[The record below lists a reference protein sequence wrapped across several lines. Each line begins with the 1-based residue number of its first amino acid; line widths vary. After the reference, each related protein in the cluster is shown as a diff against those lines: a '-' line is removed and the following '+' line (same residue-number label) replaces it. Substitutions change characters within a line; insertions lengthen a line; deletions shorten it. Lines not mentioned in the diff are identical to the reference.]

1 MRLNKPS
8 GGLSIGE
15 EMKEPTSVSFPAL
28 NDIHQEFLKY
38 APAYAQVEARDA
50 IDKVFALQVQGVLR
64 DGVYY
69 IVLVDLVDST
79 KYAAKNGNK
88 ALSARIETFVRISF
102 EAFNAAKLRN
112 IGLFVKEI
120 GDAVLFIFHHFPD
133 VLRWR
138 SEINKIMAIHAKL
151 DDPIVLRTCIHIGE
165 VSLRGVNPLSIAVSH
180 TFKLEKSIAG
190 GTIGLSEPAYT
201 VAWPT
206 LARAYHAFKQNG
218 TASLD
223 GYPAP
228 VQLFQL
234 VEHDEQDLERMVIE
248 ESD

>member
-1 MRLNKPS
+1 MDELT
-8 GGLSIGE
+8 G
-15 EMKEPTSVSFPAL
+15 VSYHSL
-28 NDIHQEFLKY
+28 DEIHREFLKY
-38 APAYAQVEARDA
+38 APAYAQEEAREA
-50 IDKVFALQVQGVLR
+50 IDKVFDLQSQGVLR

-79 KYAAKNGNK
+79 KYAATHGNQ
-88 ALSARIETFVRISF
+88 ALSARIETFIRASF
-102 EAFNAAKLRN
+102 DAFNAANLRN

-138 SEINKIMAIHAKL
+138 SELNKITAIHSQF
-151 DDPIVLRTCIHIGE
+151 DEPIVLRTCIHVGE

-180 TFKLEKSIAG
+180 TFKLEKFIAG
-190 GTIGLSEPAYT
+190 GTIGLSEPAYS

-206 LARAYHAFKQNG
+206 LARAYHAFKQIG

-223 GYPAP
+223 GYPKP
-228 VQLFQL
+228 IQLFQL
-234 VEHDEQDLERMVIE
+234 VEHDEHDLERMVLE
-248 ESD
+248 ESR